1 MEKWRN
7 IRQSLIPRTLI
18 ESLALGLSVSVR
30 TTISLVVFCEY
41 FNTLELNV
49 FVSKTLSIR

>member
-41 FNTLELNV
+41 FNTLELKV
-49 FVSKTLSIR
+49 CVCLRL

>member
-7 IRQSLIPRTLI
+7 ICRCLIPLTLF
-18 ESLALGLSVSVR
+18 ESLALDLSVAVS
-30 TTISLVVFCEY
+30 TTINLVVFCEY